1 MTISEAL
8 HHLHLHTDRN
18 ARFTA
23 EVFSGVAGA
32 VEFWVVDNEADDE
45 NMEVAFCSNLTEAI
59 DFAERANL
67 QPAIATNDLSGLI
80 G

>member
-23 EVFSGVAGA
+23 EVFSGVAGTDR
-32 VEFWVVDNEADDE
+32 V
-45 NMEVAFCSNLTEAI
+45 LG
-59 DFAERANL
+59 RR
-67 QPAIATNDLSGLI
+67 
-80 G
+80 